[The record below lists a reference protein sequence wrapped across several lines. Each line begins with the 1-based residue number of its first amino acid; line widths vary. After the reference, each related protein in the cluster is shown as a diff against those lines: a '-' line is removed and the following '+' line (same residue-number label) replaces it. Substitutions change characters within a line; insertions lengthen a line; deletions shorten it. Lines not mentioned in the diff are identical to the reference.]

1 MVLRMNQVARD
12 KADKKARRGCYL
24 EIHIEEDG
32 KIRFIPLTRNTAS
45 VVRALS
51 DKAFKSLSVY
61 CG

>member
-32 KIRFIPLTRNTAS
+32 DRKS
-45 VVRALS
+45 VV
-51 DKAFKSLSVY
+51 
-61 CG
+61 